1 MTLTGPMK
9 CILALVTVA
18 VIAVGFWML
27 DWQPRLRQ
35 CDDLRVE
42 AVQKQQDY
50 RAICEQ
56 LRGLTALIHENETLK
71 ARLDGLVRGHL
82 AGRET
87 VDRALATMLVRLE
100 STTTDA
106 RTPLTITALTPGAA
120 KEAPAAA
127 STPAAGV
134 LARFPSRQFNLQM
147 SGRFDAV
154 LGFLDAVSNL
164 ALEHLVTVDSLTL
177 TATGDR
183 NSRLSITLPIT
194 AYLKTGGP

>member
-87 VDRALATMLVRLE
+87 VDRALATMPVRLE
-100 STTTDA
+100 MIIVSLSGSLGGLGDGGAYAEQGGESIRPRRHADGGQQAMQQGGVSRDQRDNRRIALDGHARPYVERNDA
-106 RTPLTITALTPGAA
+106 A
-120 KEAPAAA
+120 
-127 STPAAGV
+127 
-134 LARFPSRQFNLQM
+134 
-147 SGRFDAV
+147 
-154 LGFLDAVSNL
+154 
-164 ALEHLVTVDSLTL
+164 
-177 TATGDR
+177 
-183 NSRLSITLPIT
+183 
-194 AYLKTGGP
+194 